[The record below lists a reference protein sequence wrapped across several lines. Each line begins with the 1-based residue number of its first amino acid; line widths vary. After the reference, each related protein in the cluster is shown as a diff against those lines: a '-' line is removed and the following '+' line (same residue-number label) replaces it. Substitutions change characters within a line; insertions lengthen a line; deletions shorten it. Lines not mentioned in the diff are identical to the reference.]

1 MAIRF
6 KDGSIPT
13 DHELD
18 CIAQAFGLGT
28 AARMN
33 DFCADAAQRRKQRA
47 RYEATKSSAA

>member
-1 MAIRF
+1 MTVRF

-33 DFCADAAQRRKQRA
+33 AYCADADLRRRQRA
-47 RYEATKSSAA
+47 RYEAAKSSAA